1 MEQSPEDFLKGKEA
15 VEASYTVEA
24 TDQDGITFTLA
35 GDLVFKVAEPSQDE
49 IDAAK
54 AAFLEYLEG
63 EVEKI
68 TVAEVVIDEEEN
80 ITVTFNRDTTPSAV
94 YQAANELVD
103 ALKGELTE
111 ATLILNEDETDGRFD
126 LTDEDVALQVALY
139 LLEGTSPEDF
149 LKGKEAVEA
158 SYTVEATD
166 QDGITFTLAGDLVF
180 KVAEP
185 SQDEIDAAKA
195 AFLEYLEGEV
205 EKITVAEV
213 VIDEEENITVTF
225 NRDTTPS
232 AVYQAA
238 NELVDALKGELT
250 EATLILN
257 EDETDGRF
265 DLTDEDVALQVALY
279 LLEGTSPEDFLKG
292 KEAVEASY
300 TVEATDQ
307 DGITFT
313 LAGDLV
319 FKVA

>member
-1 MEQSPEDFLKGKEA
+1 MPSRANWTAATLTLNEDETDGRFDLTDEDVALQVALYLLEGTSPEDFLKGKEA

-80 ITVTFNRDTTPSAV
+80 ITVTFNRDATPSAEV

-232 AVYQAA
+232 AEVYQAA
-238 NELVDALKGELT
+238 NELVDALKGEL
-250 EATLILN
+250 
-257 EDETDGRF
+257 D
-265 DLTDEDVALQVALY
+265 
-279 LLEGTSPEDFLKG
+279 S
-292 KEAVEASY
+292 SY
-300 TVEATDQ
+300 PYT
-307 DGITFT
+307 
-313 LAGDLV
+313 
-319 FKVA
+319 